1 MAAEHMK
8 PVSEMKLFTEILK
21 EEFERANADKK
32 AVFKKKMMEKL
43 GVIQKKLQDLLEE
56 NTHVTEIEKLGRE
69 EFCIDVATQ
78 EKIIADGEEKCNM
91 IRQIAEKH
99 NLVLDLLKERVK
111 ESTWDR
117 METQ

>member
-43 GVIQKKLQDLLEE
+43 GVI
-56 NTHVTEIEKLGRE
+56 
-69 EFCIDVATQ
+69 
-78 EKIIADGEEKCNM
+78 
-91 IRQIAEKH
+91 
-99 NLVLDLLKERVK
+99 
-111 ESTWDR
+111 
-117 METQ
+117 

>member
-1 MAAEHMK
+1 
-8 PVSEMKLFTEILK
+8 
-21 EEFERANADKK
+21 
-32 AVFKKKMMEKL
+32 
-43 GVIQKKLQDLLEE
+43 
-56 NTHVTEIEKLGRE
+56 LGRE

-99 NLVLDLLKERVK
+99 NLVLDLLRERVK

-117 METQ
+117 MET